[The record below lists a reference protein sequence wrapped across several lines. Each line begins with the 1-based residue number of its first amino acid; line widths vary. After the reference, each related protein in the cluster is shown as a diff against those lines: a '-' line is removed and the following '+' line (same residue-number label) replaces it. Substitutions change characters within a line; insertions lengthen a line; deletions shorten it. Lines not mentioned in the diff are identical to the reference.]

1 MSICNNTKKYIRSQE
16 RIKLLA
22 EMEKQFDNHNIQYF
36 KNLLDHHD
44 NVIRTRSI
52 CILAD
57 LANEDAVESIGK
69 ALINDKDA
77 LVRHEAAFS
86 LGQLGF
92 TSAISALS
100 GAVRSD
106 QSFFVRHEAA
116 IALGVIGSE
125 EGREALKE
133 ALVDNSEEVRESANI
148 ALANLDYVSLTN
160 RNNEFSKM
168 TGG

>member
-1 MSICNNTKKYIRSQE
+1 MSNNTKKYIRSQE
-16 RIKLLA
+16 RIELLA

-36 KNLLDHHD
+36 QKLLDHHD

-92 TSAISALS
+92 ASAVNPLS
-100 GAVRSD
+100 EAVESD
-106 QSFFVRHEAA
+106 PSFFVRHEAA
-116 IALGVIGSE
+116 VALGVIGSE
-125 EGREALKE
+125 KARTILNEALNDE
-133 ALVDNSEEVRESANI
+133 SEEVRTSAII
-148 ALANLDYVSLTN
+148 ALSNLDYISTMK
-160 RNNEFSKM
+160 RNNEFTRM